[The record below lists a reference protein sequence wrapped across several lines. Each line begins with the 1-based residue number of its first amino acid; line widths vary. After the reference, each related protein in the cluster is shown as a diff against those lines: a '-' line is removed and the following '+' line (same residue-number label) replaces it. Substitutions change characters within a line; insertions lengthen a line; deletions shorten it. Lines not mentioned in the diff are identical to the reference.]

1 MGQLKILHDRTGNT
15 LTVWFGNP
23 ADEHICT
30 ETGDDVVLMKD
41 INQDVIG
48 IEIINFRRDE
58 SQELFTGEVEVFEED
73 VGVPIGRVGSK
84 TTGPDAE

>member
-1 MGQLKILHDRTGNT
+1 MGQVRIFHDRTGNT
-15 LTVWFGNP
+15 LTIWFGNP

-30 ETGDDVVLMKD
+30 ETGEDVVLMKD

-73 VGVPIGRVGSK
+73 LDLLLGRTGS
-84 TTGPDAE
+84 E